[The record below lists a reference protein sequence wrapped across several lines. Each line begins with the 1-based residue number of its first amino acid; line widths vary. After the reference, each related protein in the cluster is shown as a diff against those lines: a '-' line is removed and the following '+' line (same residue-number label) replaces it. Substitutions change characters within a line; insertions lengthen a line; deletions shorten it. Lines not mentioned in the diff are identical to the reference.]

1 MLIKSAESEEMTIFF
16 DKENLPNTQVQMG
29 IITLQPGEK
38 RPLAGYAR
46 HEQDEYSYVISG
58 EAHTILED
66 GQDLV
71 GKAGQAQLIEA
82 GEGHINY
89 NDGLEPAV
97 VVWMLVE
104 RTK

>member
-16 DKENLPNTQVQMG
+16 DKENQPNAQVQMG

-38 RPLAGYAR
+38 RPLAGYAL

-89 NDGLEPAV
+89 NDGLEQAV
-97 VVWMLVE
+97 VDWMLVE

>member
-16 DKENLPNTQVQMG
+16 DKENQPNAQVQMG

-58 EAHTILED
+58 EAHTILE
-66 GQDLV
+66 

-104 RTK
+104 RTE

>member
-1 MLIKSAESEEMTIFF
+1 MHKFKWAL
-16 DKENLPNTQVQMG
+16 LH
-29 IITLQPGEK
+29 
-38 RPLAGYAR
+38 Y
-46 HEQDEYSYVISG
+46 

-82 GEGHINY
+82 SEGHINY